1 MTSTAPRTFTW
12 HRAQVDAIDLRPVPV
27 PHDMA
32 CAYCGHALHVPL
44 SCGDRCACG
53 PQIMPGTTA

>member
-1 MTSTAPRTFTW
+1 MSITAPRTFAW
-12 HRAQVDAIDLRPVPV
+12 LPAQVDTTDFRPLPV

-44 SCGDRCACG
+44 GCGDGCACG
-53 PQIMPGTTA
+53 PQIMPGTAA